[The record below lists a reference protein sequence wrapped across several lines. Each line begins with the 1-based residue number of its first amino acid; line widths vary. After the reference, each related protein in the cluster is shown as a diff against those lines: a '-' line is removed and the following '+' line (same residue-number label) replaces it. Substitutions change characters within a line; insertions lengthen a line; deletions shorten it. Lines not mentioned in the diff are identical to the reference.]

1 MVAQARRQTP
11 EDRIAGG
18 LDLLGCHFSGQPR
31 SNFKPTQGIAF
42 KAGAARGK
50 FSEKSAELFVPK
62 KICLSAFKYQNL

>member
-1 MVAQARRQTP
+1 MGWLSCV
-11 EDRIAGG
+11 G
-18 LDLLGCHFSGQPR
+18 L
-31 SNFKPTQGIAF
+31 FKPTQGIAF